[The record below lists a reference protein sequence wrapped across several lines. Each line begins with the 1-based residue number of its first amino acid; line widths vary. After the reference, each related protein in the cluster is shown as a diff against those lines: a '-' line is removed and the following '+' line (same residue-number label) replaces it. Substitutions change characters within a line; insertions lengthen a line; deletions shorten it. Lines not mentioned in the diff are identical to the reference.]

1 MARMKEN
8 PRYNVISL
16 RLNDEEMN
24 FLQEITK
31 RDNKSISAIIREA
44 LNLERELAINSPVI
58 ASLGVFCDNR
68 SESGEQ

>member
-8 PRYNVISL
+8 PRYNVVSL

-31 RDNKSISAIIREA
+31 RDNKCISEIVREA
-44 LNLERELAINSPVI
+44 LTHEMASAVNTSFTSLETL
-58 ASLGVFCDNR
+58 CK
-68 SESGEQ
+68 SET

>member
-1 MARMKEN
+1 MKEN

-31 RDNKSISAIIREA
+31 KNNKCISEIVREA
-44 LNLERELAINSPVI
+44 LSHEMELAVNS
-58 ASLGVFCDNR
+58 SSYTTLETLCK
-68 SESGEQ
+68 SMTESGEQ